1 MSRTTS
7 RWSEILFWPTVALML
22 LAIYA
27 VFVYVPNERVMG
39 YVQRIF
45 YFHVASAWVSF
56 LAFFVVFIGGLAYLL
71 KRQSRS
77 VSPLESYRDRRK
89 WDVLAVS
96 AAEIGIVFCT
106 ITLITGSIW
115 GRFAWGVWW
124 TWDPR
129 LSTTLVLWLIYVSY
143 LMLRGLVEEES
154 QRARLSSVFGI
165 IGFVDVPIVFMA
177 IRWWRTVHPVVIT
190 GESINLDPA
199 MIVTLA
205 LSVITF
211 TFLFFT
217 ILPQRMALENARI
230 DLEQLKHRFS

>member
-1 MSRTTS
+1 MPKTESQLS
-7 RWSEILFWPTVALML
+7 KILFWPTVVLML

-27 VFVYVPNERVMG
+27 VFVLVPNERVMG

-56 LAFFVVFIGGLAYLL
+56 LAFFVVFVGGVGYVV
-71 KRQSRS
+71 KRQ
-77 VSPLESYRDRRK
+77 RK

-115 GRFAWGVWW
+115 GRFAWGAWW

-154 QRARLSSVFGI
+154 QRGRLSAVFGI

-190 GESINLDPA
+190 GQSIALEST
-199 MIVTLA
+199 MIVTLV

-211 TFLFFT
+211 TFLFSVL
-217 ILPQRMALENARI
+217 LPLRTSLENARI

>member
-1 MSRTTS
+1 MSRTGN

-56 LAFFVVFIGGLAYLL
+56 LAFFVVFMGGVAYLL
-71 KRQSRS
+71 KREPRS
-77 VSPLESYRDRRK
+77 LSPLESYRGQRK

-129 LSTTLVLWLIYVSY
+129 LTTTLVLWLIYVSY

-154 QRARLSSVFGI
+154 QRARLSAVFGI
-165 IGFVDVPIVFMA
+165 IGFIDVPIVFMA

-190 GESINLDPA
+190 AESINLDST

-211 TFLFFT
+211 TFLFFA
-217 ILPQRMALENARI
+217 ILPQRMSLENARI

>member
-1 MSRTTS
+1 MYKTESQVTKM
-7 RWSEILFWPTVALML
+7 LFWPTVILMVA
-22 LAIYA
+22 AIYA

-56 LAFFVVFIGGLAYLL
+56 LAFFVVFVGGIGYVL
-71 KRQSRS
+71 KRH
-77 VSPLESYRDRRK
+77 RK

-96 AAEIGIVFCT
+96 AAEIGVVFCT

-115 GRFAWGVWW
+115 GRFAWGTWW

-129 LSTTLVLWLIYVSY
+129 LTTTLVLWLIYVSY

-154 QRARLSSVFGI
+154 QRGRLSSVFGI

-177 IRWWRTVHPVVIT
+177 IRWWRTVHPVVIS
-190 GESINLDPA
+190 GQSIDLDPT
-199 MIVTLA
+199 MIVTLV
-205 LSVITF
+205 LSVVTF
-211 TFLFFT
+211 TFLFFAL
-217 ILPQRMALENARI
+217 LPQRIALENARI
-230 DLEQLKHRFS
+230 AVEQLKHRLV